1 MTKMKLS
8 IVPLLLLLAACSTN
22 PFKTAQ
28 TVEQKSDALYGSY
41 VIAKEQGVTILQN
54 ESIPDEAKRPLAQV
68 MVDSKALADEL
79 QNSLIHYST
88 VKAQIAQGSTS
99 QERLAIV
106 ERELNGWIVKAT
118 PVINKLIETVG
129 GLLK

>member
-8 IVPLLLLLAACSTN
+8 ILPLLVLLAACSSN

-28 TVEQKSDALYGSY
+28 TVEQKGDALYGSY
-41 VIAKEQGVTILQN
+41 VIAKEQGAAILQN
-54 ESIPDEAKRPLAQV
+54 AAITDEVKRPVATA
-68 MVDSKALADEL
+68 MVESKPVGDALQGA
-79 QNSLIHYST
+79 LIEYAV
-88 VKAQIAQGSTS
+88 VKSEVDRGATP

-106 ERELNGWIVKAT
+106 EQNIATWIAKAT
-118 PVINKLIETVG
+118 PLINKLIETVG

>member
-8 IVPLLLLLAACSTN
+8 IIPLLLLLAACSSN

-28 TVEQKSDALYGSY
+28 TGEQTGDALYGSY
-41 VIAKEQGVTILQN
+41 VIAKEQGATILQDPG
-54 ESIPDEAKRPLAQV
+54 IPDEAKRPLAQV
-68 MVDSKALADEL
+68 MVESKPLADEL
-79 QNSLIHYST
+79 QNSLIQYST
-88 VKAQIAQGSTS
+88 VKAQIAQGTTP
-99 QERLAIV
+99 QERLVIV

-129 GLLK
+129 GMLK